1 MVGAAYLDANAISK
15 LFIPE
20 NDSEIAEGIVY
31 PFDQVFTSRV
41 STIEVHRKFAR
52 YQQLNRSRI
61 ADIEFAEGTQPWH

>member
-41 STIEVHRKFAR
+41 STIEVHRKFA
-52 YQQLNRSRI
+52 
-61 ADIEFAEGTQPWH
+61 